1 MHLSKFIKFHN
12 YVFEDLLIGI
22 HSTQGLAATAKDE
35 VHSVHWGINPPPLK
49 NTTPSFLS
57 RPLSTNS
64 PSPQFLGNPPL
75 YIDFS

>member
-35 VHSVHWGINPPPLK
+35 VHSVHWGINPPPPPSK
-49 NTTPSFLS
+49 TPP
-57 RPLSTNS
+57 PLSCHVRYLQTLQALS
-64 PSPQFLGNPPL
+64 F
-75 YIDFS
+75 

>member
-1 MHLSKFIKFHN
+1 MPLSKFIKFHN

-35 VHSVHWGINPPPLK
+35 VHSVYWGINPPQK
-49 NTTPSFLS
+49 HHRSFLS

-64 PSPQFLGNPPL
+64 PSPQFLGNPLPL

>member
-35 VHSVHWGINPPPLK
+35 VHSVHWGINPPPSK
-49 NTTPSFLS
+49 TPP
-57 RPLSTNS
+57 PLSCHVRYLQTLQALS
-64 PSPQFLGNPPL
+64 F
-75 YIDFS
+75 

>member
-35 VHSVHWGINPPPLK
+35 VHSVHWGINPPPSK
-49 NTTPSFLS
+49 S